1 VLNAGLRA
9 DMSLLF
15 FLDEV
20 YVSLALPSIDT
31 IGVLLKL
38 EASAPSGMEKM
49 ELFSS
54 SALLLPL
61 LI

>member
-1 VLNAGLRA
+1 
-9 DMSLLF
+9 MSLLF
-15 FLDEV
+15 FLDEE
-20 YVSLALPSIDT
+20 YVSFALPSIDT

-38 EASAPSGMEKM
+38 EASAPSGMEKI